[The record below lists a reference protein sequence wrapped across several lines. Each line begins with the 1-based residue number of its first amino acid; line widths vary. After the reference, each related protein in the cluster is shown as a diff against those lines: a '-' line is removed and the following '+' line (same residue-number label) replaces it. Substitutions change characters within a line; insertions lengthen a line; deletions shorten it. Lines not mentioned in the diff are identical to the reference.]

1 MMPCKGLS
9 CFEATHVKKEIE
21 KETSKW
27 SLNINTAVYISFK
40 HINILLWYCK
50 VNYRYVLRLMDKA
63 FFVTI
68 VFVSVGRG
76 TIDSSIK
83 I

>member
-1 MMPCKGLS
+1 MTPCKGLS
-9 CFEATHVKKEIE
+9 YFATTHITKEIE

-27 SLNINTAVYISFK
+27 SPNINIAVCISFK

-50 VNYRYVLRLMDKA
+50 VNYRYVLGLMDKA
-63 FFVTI
+63 FFVTTLY
-68 VFVSVGRG
+68 VSGGKG